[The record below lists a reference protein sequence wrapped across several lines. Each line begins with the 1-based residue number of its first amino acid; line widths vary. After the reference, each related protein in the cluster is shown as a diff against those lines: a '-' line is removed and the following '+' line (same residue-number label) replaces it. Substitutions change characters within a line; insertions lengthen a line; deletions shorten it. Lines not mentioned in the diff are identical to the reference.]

1 MNTWWLH
8 IEGSGLSYLKAVM
21 AEDVEAAIESV
32 QGAIHDGTEVSQ
44 GHAPTEMPGCRDC
57 PHREEC
63 LESLWEEGSRFGDP
77 RQWTFQDCSSVHT
90 CPACMEK
97 TINFYE
103 GPKAKTHNI
112 VPDECP
118 RWGPAAGSALS
129 CEWCRE
135 AWEQIREA
143 HPLYQERLAA
153 SARLFDGLLEA
164 AQERQGRP
172 ENVES
177 LTERRQRK
185 ENVRMMTET
194 MNSTTIL
201 QEAVEDPEQEP
212 RFNRALTLLSE
223 FWPSVMECPQFQQE
237 WARLRNG
244 GLKEWQVNMFY
255 ADWLEALFLAQERH
269 PRNAEGL
276 VREWVLAFLEKGPA
290 LRGWCRIP
298 LPERRLLVRVWEGIA
313 RQTLAE

>member
-1 MNTWWLH
+1 LPP
-8 IEGSGLSYLKAVM
+8 
-21 AEDVEAAIESV
+21 
-32 QGAIHDGTEVSQ
+32 
-44 GHAPTEMPGCRDC
+44 APTG
-57 PHREEC
+57 EE
-63 LESLWEEGSRFGDP
+63 
-77 RQWTFQDCSSVHT
+77 
-90 CPACMEK
+90 
-97 TINFYE
+97 
-103 GPKAKTHNI
+103 
-112 VPDECP
+112 
-118 RWGPAAGSALS
+118 
-129 CEWCRE
+129 
-135 AWEQIREA
+135 
-143 HPLYQERLAA
+143 QERRLQRVMGREFLEHVVRIDEQRGGLALHGWVA
-153 SARLFDGLLEA
+153 
-164 AQERQGRP
+164 
-172 ENVES
+172 
-177 LTERRQRK
+177 
-185 ENVRMMTET
+185 
-194 MNSTTIL
+194 
-201 QEAVEDPEQEP
+201 EP